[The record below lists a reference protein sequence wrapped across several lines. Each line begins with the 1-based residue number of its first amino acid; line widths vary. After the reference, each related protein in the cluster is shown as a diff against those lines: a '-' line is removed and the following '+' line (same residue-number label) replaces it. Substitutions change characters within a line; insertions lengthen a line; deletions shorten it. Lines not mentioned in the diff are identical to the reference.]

1 MRFGISLPNNQGVV
15 HVTDLVDLAVEAE
28 AMGFASLWAS
38 EHLFHAGHVAKR
50 LGSAPYHEAL
60 TVLTAAA
67 ARTRSARLGTSVLVL
82 PWHHPVRLAKT
93 IASLDDLS
101 EGRFILGIGVG
112 ITEDEYA
119 NLGVP
124 FERRGAITDEMLAAL
139 RELWTADLPDHRGEF
154 FSFGGL
160 RCEPKPRQVPLPIYI
175 GGNSR
180 AAFRRL
186 RSFGQAW
193 HPLSISVDQL
203 RAVNEREGI
212 AGAFPIR
219 PRLVV
224 QFLDEPSPER
234 SLAGR
239 KTMRGTADELRQMVD
254 LYAGAGVDELIL
266 SPIPGEPPLFRRE
279 MERIAAELM

>member
-1 MRFGISLPNNQGVV
+1 MRFGISLPNNLGVI
-15 HVTDLVDLAVEAE
+15 HVKDLVELAVEAE
-28 AMGFASLWAS
+28 AMGFTSLWTS
-38 EHLFHAGHVAKR
+38 EHLFHAGHVAER

-67 ARTRSARLGTSVLVL
+67 TRTRSARLGTSVLVL

-101 EGRFILGIGVG
+101 EGRVDLGVGVG

-124 FERRGAITDEMLAAL
+124 FERRGAITDETLAAL
-139 RELWTADLPDHRGEF
+139 RELWTADVPDHRGEF
-154 FSFGGL
+154 FSFSGL

-175 GGNSR
+175 GGNSP

-219 PRLVV
+219 PRLLV
-224 QFLDEPSPER
+224 QFLDEAAPER

-239 KTMRGTADELRQMVD
+239 KTLRGTADELREMVE

-266 SPIPGEPPLFRRE
+266 NPTPGDPALFRRE
-279 MERIAAELM
+279 MERIKTELM